1 MRAPP
6 GLSAMLSLLLL
17 PSACRGEPAAGKPP
31 DGTPPG
37 DTSNAEPELPPAPP
51 AVADAGAGETPA
63 WDRMFGG
70 VQDDKA
76 YAVLQTPDGGFMV
89 AGSTASRGA
98 GGHDAWVLRLDAGGA
113 LAWEKTFGGPKTD
126 EAYAIAATPDGGFIL
141 AGATESSGAGLR
153 DGWLVKIDGEGT
165 AAWEKTFGGPFWDEL
180 RSVQPSSDGG
190 YVAAGSTEPSG
201 AGARHVLVVRTDA
214 AGATQWSRTFN
225 RSGWDDIQVILEAA
239 DGNLVAA
246 GFTEAKGTSLS
257 HDAWLAR
264 LSPDGLPS
272 PW

>member
-6 GLSAMLSLLLL
+6 GLSAMLPLIVLLGG
-17 PSACRGEPAAGKPP
+17 CRGEPASVKPP
-31 DGTPPG
+31 DRTPPG
-37 DTSNAEPELPPAPP
+37 DTGQAETELPPAAP
-51 AVADAGAGETPA
+51 AVADAGAGEAPA

-113 LAWEKTFGGPKTD
+113 LAWEKTYGGPKTD

-141 AGATESSGAGLR
+141 AGSTESGGAGLR
-153 DGWLVKIDGEGT
+153 DGWLVKIDGKGD

-180 RSVQPSSDGG
+180 RSVQPSSGGG

-225 RSGWDDIQVILEAA
+225 RSGWDDIQVVLEAA

-272 PW
+272 TW